1 MDKAK
6 PARISS
12 LLVYIFFLLVSCLSL
27 WAQSPV
33 VTGLNP
39 GAGPVGSTVTIS
51 GTNLG
56 ASTGTVTFSGVTAA
70 VIAWNAGQVTAV
82 VPMSATTGSVVVTTS
97 GGLVA
102 TGVPFTVTG
111 VTYAYDDLGRL
122 VAVVDP
128 LGNGAS
134 YAYDAVGNILSIQRY
149 SATQVSVISFAPGQG
164 AAGSTVVVSGTGFSS
179 IAAQNAVTFNGVAA
193 TVSSSTPSQITVTVP
208 VSATSGPIV
217 VTSPLGSATSA
228 ATFIVK
234 PDSGVPTIT
243 TVAPS
248 VALAGTAIALTGT
261 NFDPVPANDRVAVNL
276 TPVNPSAA
284 TATSLSFTVPAGG
297 TSGRIYLDAPGGMA
311 VNPPDLFIPFGVHTV
326 ADVGYTG
333 RMTVGGS
340 QAVTLSGGSKIGL
353 LLFDGRIS
361 QRVNLQ
367 FSGDTFGAD
376 CRLYLFAPDGSSP
389 FSNYCTG
396 SSTILTLNASGSYL
410 VGIEGGAAAGSV
422 TVGVTDDSDV
432 VTSIQ
437 IDGPAVSVTSA
448 AGQDIRLVFNAIA
461 GQRVVAQVSNLLA
474 PTTLYFF
481 GPITQQVLSNGATLF
496 LDTQLLPASGTYTIR
511 LTHTG
516 AASGSALVTL
526 ISVPPDFTAPITI
539 GGSAVRVPASGNTA
553 IGQNGVL
560 TFSGTAGQK
569 VSASLSSGTYPSG
582 GCLVTIKDPSGT
594 PLTSSYCDSGSFA
607 DTITLAATGTYTI
620 FHGFHCYRWFFCDR
634 HHDSARAG
642 CASDFQRHR
651 RAGRCSPGNKCD
663 QPQRDRAVAQARWN
677 HADFGSNFG
686 LAQPDIFHRKADA
699 GRGRNLHFVG
709 STHQCRNGQ

>member
-12 LLVYIFFLLVSCLSL
+12 LLIFTAFFLVSCLTL

-39 GAGPVGSTVTIS
+39 AAGPVGSTITIS

-56 ASTGTVTFSGVTAA
+56 TWAGTVTFNGVTAA
-70 VIAWNAGQVTAV
+70 VNAWNAGQVTAV

-97 GGLVA
+97 GGLAA

-128 LGNGAS
+128 FGNGAS

-149 SATQVSVISFAPGQG
+149 LATQVSVISFAPGQG
-164 AAGSTVVVSGTGFSS
+164 VTGSTVIVSGTGFSS
-179 IAAQNAVTFNGVAA
+179 TAAQNAVTFNGVAA
-193 TVSSSTPSQITVTVP
+193 SVTSSSPSQITVTVP
-208 VSATSGPIV
+208 ASPISGPV
-217 VTSPLGSATSA
+217 AVTSPLGSATSA
-228 ATFIVK
+228 ETFTVK
-234 PDSGVPTIT
+234 PNSGVPTIT
-243 TVAPS
+243 SVVPS
-248 VALAGTAIALTGT
+248 VALAGASIALTGT

-276 TPVNPSAA
+276 TPINPSAA
-284 TATSLSFTVPAGG
+284 TATSLTFTVPAGT
-297 TSGRIYLDAPGGMA
+297 TSGRIYLDAPGGVA
-311 VNPPDLFIPFGVHTV
+311 VNPPDLFIPFGLHTV

-340 QAVTLSGGSKIGL
+340 QAVTLSGGNKIGL

-376 CRLYLFAPDGSSP
+376 CRVYLYAPDGSSG
-389 FSNYCTG
+389 FSNYCTS
-396 SSTILTLNASGSYL
+396 SSTILTLKASGSYL

-448 AGQDIRLVFNAIA
+448 AGQDIRLVFTAIA
-461 GQRVVAQVSNLLA
+461 GQRIAAQVTNLVA
-474 PTTLYFF
+474 PTTLYLL
-481 GPITQQVLSNGATLF
+481 GTVSQQAGSNGATLF
-496 LDTQLLPASGTYTIR
+496 LDTQILPVSGTYALR

-516 AASGSALVTL
+516 TGSGTALVTL
-526 ISVPPDFTAPITI
+526 MSVPPDFTAPITI
-539 GGSAVRVPASGNTA
+539 GRSAVRVPASRNTP
-553 IGQNGVL
+553 IRPKGRL
-560 TFSGTAGQK
+560 TFSGTPRPK
-569 VSASLSSGTYPSG
+569 
-582 GCLVTIKDPSGT
+582 
-594 PLTSSYCDSGSFA
+594 
-607 DTITLAATGTYTI
+607 
-620 FHGFHCYRWFFCDR
+620 
-634 HHDSARAG
+634 
-642 CASDFQRHR
+642 
-651 RAGRCSPGNKCD
+651 
-663 QPQRDRAVAQARWN
+663 
-677 HADFGSNFG
+677 
-686 LAQPDIFHRKADA
+686 RKAPPPTA
-699 GRGRNLHFVG
+699 TY
-709 STHQCRNGQ
+709 SS